1 MKVLVVE
8 DNIKLLIKKLNLKN
22 EEKILGIDWKQS
34 MARKY
39 TSISNKLNIIAKTK
53 ENYIIL
59 VNGKKN
65 YMDMVNKYIEKWL
78 QKNRIQNEIKIINCY
93 EITEFNYNI
102 TAILDSHDKMINT
115 SGEKEIQEVFE
126 DYGKTKAKKA

>member
-1 MKVLVVE
+1 
-8 DNIKLLIKKLNLKN
+8 
-22 EEKILGIDWKQS
+22 

-39 TSISNKLNIIAKTK
+39 TSISNKLNIIAKIK

>member
-1 MKVLVVE
+1 MFRVLY
-8 DNIKLLIKKLNLKN
+8 IFCTKLNLKN

-34 MARKY
+34 LARNY
-39 TSISNKLNIIAKTK
+39 TSISNKLNKKAKTK

-78 QKNRIQNEIKIINCY
+78 QKK
-93 EITEFNYNI
+93 
-102 TAILDSHDKMINT
+102 
-115 SGEKEIQEVFE
+115 
-126 DYGKTKAKKA
+126 